1 MSESTKASV
10 WLENSKGEQFPVV
23 GTCSLGRA
31 PTNQIA
37 LADDRASRRHA
48 LVHAQEQ
55 HQYWLV
61 DLGSSNGTLL
71 NGRRVSQPTVLRDA
85 DRIEIGAT
93 ALTFRQP
100 AATATS
106 LTRAAASDQTV
117 VDIKSDPCWLLVAD
131 IEGSTR
137 LQEKFRADEIPVLT
151 GRWLAECKQLVE
163 ECGGSINKFL
173 GDGFFAYWHARS
185 GSESQVRRALAAL
198 KRLQNGSKL
207 PFRIVLHYGIVFRG
221 GPSMG
226 EESLSGREV
235 NFVFRM
241 EKVAGELRE
250 PRLLSEMAASL
261 LDAQLG
267 ATDAGRHPVPSFE
280 GDFGFAKF

>member
-1 MSESTKASV
+1 MSESIKASV

-37 LADDRASRRHA
+37 LADERASRRHA

-71 NGRRVSQPTVLRDA
+71 NGRRVSQPTELRDT

-100 AATATS
+100 SATATTV
-106 LTRAAASDQTV
+106 TRAAASDQTV

-131 IEGSTR
+131 IIGSTCCR
-137 LQEKFRADEIPVLT
+137 KNFALMKFPCSPAAGWPSANSSSRNAAGASTNFSATVSSPIGRT
-151 GRWLAECKQLVE
+151 GRRWRRR
-163 ECGGSINKFL
+163 
-173 GDGFFAYWHARS
+173 WRAR
-185 GSESQVRRALAAL
+185 
-198 KRLQNGSKL
+198 
-207 PFRIVLHYGIVFRG
+207 
-221 GPSMG
+221 
-226 EESLSGREV
+226 
-235 NFVFRM
+235 
-241 EKVAGELRE
+241 
-250 PRLLSEMAASL
+250 
-261 LDAQLG
+261 
-267 ATDAGRHPVPSFE
+267 
-280 GDFGFAKF
+280 